1 MAKRFANVFFIT
13 LGIALTCVIA
23 FALVL
28 FLAPGLSVFGVKYIA
43 KGTHI
48 INENT
53 VIGEKLSGNTF
64 SGSIRLEV
72 DEMPVYVVFSQKF
85 TYQIQYYDNYCGLTT
100 SKFDDPSIT
109 YSKESDGTAVI
120 KVSSFKKFIYE
131 NGNSSRYVKLFI
143 PSTIVGGTKAGQT
156 DLSIISKSS
165 SVYFSDEKNDYYDP
179 YFKNIKIET
188 SGKVVSSTK
197 VTADNYSLKTINTIN
212 ISDNEVDSINATNY
226 ILNSTGGK
234 IVVNRNV
241 LGDITATTKDA
252 RIQILTCKNF
262 TADSGFGDIYS
273 ASKEQGIV
281 VNGIANIKTTAG
293 VVEIDSILGSTEK
306 SIIET
311 KTGNVTIK
319 TAKDLNIT
327 TTRGFVKVSA
337 ARKANVTTSSGSVTL
352 ETATDSVSVKTKRGK
367 VFLGGE
373 NNVLYN
379 PTVESTYGNV
389 SVMSASG
396 TVKLETIK
404 ANISFTNTDASNI
417 KINAGGNLT
426 ADKLMGAVN
435 VQVSGNAALD
445 FANFTQKST
454 IVGTNAKSLITIK
467 MYNNESS
474 TFSYNLEGND
484 AILCE
489 YNADD
494 PENSYQIGKSTSL
507 TSSPEM
513 VGKPLLTATNAGR
526 LEVYYKKS
534 I

>member
-1 MAKRFANVFFIT
+1 M
-13 LGIALTCVIA
+13 
-23 FALVL
+23 
-28 FLAPGLSVFGVKYIA
+28 
-43 KGTHI
+43 
-48 INENT
+48 
-53 VIGEKLSGNTF
+53 
-64 SGSIRLEV
+64 
-72 DEMPVYVVFSQKF
+72 
-85 TYQIQYYDNYCGLTT
+85 
-100 SKFDDPSIT
+100 
-109 YSKESDGTAVI
+109 
-120 KVSSFKKFIYE
+120 
-131 NGNSSRYVKLFI
+131 
-143 PSTIVGGTKAGQT
+143 
-156 DLSIISKSS
+156 
-165 SVYFSDEKNDYYDP
+165 
-179 YFKNIKIET
+179 
-188 SGKVVSSTK
+188 
-197 VTADNYSLKTINTIN
+197 
-212 ISDNEVDSINATNY
+212 
-226 ILNSTGGK
+226 
-234 IVVNRNV
+234 
-241 LGDITATTKDA
+241 
-252 RIQILTCKNF
+252 
-262 TADSGFGDIYS
+262 
-273 ASKEQGIV
+273 
-281 VNGIANIKTTAG
+281 
-293 VVEIDSILGSTEK
+293 
-306 SIIET
+306 
-311 KTGNVTIK
+311 
-319 TAKDLNIT
+319 
-327 TTRGFVKVSA
+327 
-337 ARKANVTTSSGSVTL
+337 
-352 ETATDSVSVKTKRGK
+352 
-367 VFLGGE
+367 
-373 NNVLYN
+373 YN

-435 VQVSGNAALD
+435 VQVSENAALD